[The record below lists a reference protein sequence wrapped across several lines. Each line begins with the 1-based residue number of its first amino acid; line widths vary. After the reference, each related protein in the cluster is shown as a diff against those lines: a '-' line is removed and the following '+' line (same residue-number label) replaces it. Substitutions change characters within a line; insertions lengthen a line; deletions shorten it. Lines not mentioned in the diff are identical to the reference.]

1 MSFGVSFSLPK
12 ELKIR
17 KTSEYKEIFGKSKRL
32 SSDHFNFLY
41 APNSLGYPR
50 VGFVVAKKNV
60 PGAVE
65 RNRVKRV
72 LREVFRQNK
81 SLFGSMDVVFIAKR
95 GSEALDFSLAQK
107 EIKEMIRSK
116 LS

>member
-1 MSFGVSFSLPK
+1 MSFSFPK

-17 KTSEYKEIFGKSKRL
+17 NSSEYKEIFGKSRKL
-32 SSDHFNFLY
+32 SSDHFNILY
-41 APNSLGYPR
+41 VPNSLGYPR

-72 LREVFRQNK
+72 LREVFRRNK
-81 SLFGSMDVVFIAKR
+81 SLFGSMDVVFIAKK
-95 GSEALDFSLAQK
+95 GSETLDFSLAQK
-107 EIKEMIRSK
+107 EIKEIVGSK
-116 LS
+116 LL